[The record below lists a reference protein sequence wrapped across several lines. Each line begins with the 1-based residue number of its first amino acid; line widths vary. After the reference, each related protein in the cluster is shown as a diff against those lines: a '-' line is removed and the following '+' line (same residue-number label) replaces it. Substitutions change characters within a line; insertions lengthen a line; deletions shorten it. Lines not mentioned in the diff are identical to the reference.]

1 MAIATTGV
9 NFVATLFSVILID
22 RMGRRPLVMLSLA
35 GCVIF
40 SMLLVLGYRFQVPAL
55 LVVAVF
61 LYVASFAIGIGPIP
75 WVISH
80 KASHVIYNNTD
91 YLVIDDHFRTL
102 SNVCQFSC

>member
-80 KASHVIYNNTD
+80 KASHVIYNTD
-91 YLVIDDHFRTL
+91 YLCVDDHFRTL
-102 SNVCQFSC
+102 SNLCQFSC